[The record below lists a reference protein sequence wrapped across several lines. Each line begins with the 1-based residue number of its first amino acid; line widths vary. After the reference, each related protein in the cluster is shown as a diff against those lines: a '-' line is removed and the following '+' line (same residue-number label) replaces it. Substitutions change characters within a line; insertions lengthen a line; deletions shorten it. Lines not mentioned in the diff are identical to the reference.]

1 MVACRYKALT
11 LWAVENVILLVAVN
25 YLVEVPMMKVI
36 VRVGGSVVGSPLNA
50 PLISRYVDLLK
61 EMKLQGHE
69 VVAVVGGGSLAR
81 DFIKVAA
88 DLGLEEAR
96 RDWAAIHVSRLF
108 AQLFVLG
115 LGEAGC
121 GRVPVSLD
129 EAEACLEDGKVVVL
143 GGLRPGMTT
152 DAVAALIGER
162 VKADLLVKGSNVDG
176 IYTKDPWKFSDA
188 TKRDKLKFADLGEL
202 FEASEHRAGINQIID
217 TEAVKILQRCRL
229 KTVVV
234 NGYVAENV
242 LAAVKGERVGTVIE

>member
-1 MVACRYKALT
+1 MRV
-11 LWAVENVILLVAVN
+11 V
-25 YLVEVPMMKVI
+25 

-50 PLISRYVDLLK
+50 PLIGRYVDLLK
-61 EMKLQGHE
+61 ELKLQGHE

-81 DFIKVAA
+81 DFISVAA
-88 DLGLEEAR
+88 DLGLEETR

-121 GRVPVSLD
+121 ESVPVSLD
-129 EAEACLEDGKVVVL
+129 EAEACLEDSKVVVL

-152 DAVAALIGER
+152 DAVAAMIGEG

-176 IYTKDPWKFSDA
+176 IYTKDPRKFSDA
-188 TKRDKLKFADLGEL
+188 EKLDELRFDDLGRL
-202 FEASEHRAGINQIID
+202 FEANSHRAGIHQVID
-217 TEAVKILQRCRL
+217 PEAVKILQRCRL
-229 KTVVV
+229 KTIVV